1 MWKMIDVCLQWF
13 SYSNNI
19 VLVHLHSFQTLQIL
33 TDWSPIFSSPGWN
46 VFTWNIKY
54 GSRPLVLLLFRVVTG
69 NPDCWLLEFLTRVRE
84 VKGHL
89 DRLGIFRAW
98 YSELCS
104 AVIKVPSK
112 KNNTPK
118 KAEWDT
124 DGISINRLFQ
134 GPLEWWYLLWGS
146 LFIDIPSVFHTGVGS
161 APLQTMRGWGRVA
174 LLSVVYL

>member
-1 MWKMIDVCLQWF
+1 MGSYAKDTTLNILDNNAPWNFRLYCIQFVNKSIVYIHCITLFLFMWKMIDVCLQWF

-54 GSRPLVLLLFRVVTG
+54 GSRPLVLLLFRIVTG
-69 NPDCWLLEFLTRVRE
+69 NPDCWLLKFLTRVRE

-104 AVIKVPSK
+104 AVIKVPS
-112 KNNTPK
+112 
-118 KAEWDT
+118 
-124 DGISINRLFQ
+124 
-134 GPLEWWYLLWGS
+134 
-146 LFIDIPSVFHTGVGS
+146 
-161 APLQTMRGWGRVA
+161 
-174 LLSVVYL
+174 